1 MRTVWVPRTKTIKET
16 EPMRRSSEALPA
28 RMRPVAREES
38 FLSFSIGALDSYWL
52 HSEAALIVDG
62 GYCALSAIL

>member
-1 MRTVWVPRTKTIKET
+1 VRTGWVPRTKTVKET

-28 RMRPVAREES
+28 RILFAREES